1 MLHILHFSGRRQV
14 LLVKERH
21 PIARRYL
28 SIVCLLNC
36 QATSGSAEPK
46 STFLFGATKAGG
58 GRGRRAGGGRKSRRE
73 KPKAPK
79 RGSQRRQRQPLAA
92 SETASASRVRE
103 ETAEG
108 EATVIFGLGIR
119 AVAKVEGV
127 KHIYQP
133 TLAFV
138 APVRARCWWRNRSIS
153 HTHHDPHQ
161 PQFIIAPEQPRCNI
175 PSAW

>member
-79 RGSQRRQRQPLAA
+79 RGSQRRQRQLWGSPRGGLAA
-92 SETASASRVRE
+92 SS
-103 ETAEG
+103 EG
-108 EATVIFGLGIR
+108 T
-119 AVAKVEGV
+119 
-127 KHIYQP
+127 YD
-133 TLAFV
+133 TLARGKLV
-138 APVRARCWWRNRSIS
+138 DDDLPEIDRS
-153 HTHHDPHQ
+153 
-161 PQFIIAPEQPRCNI
+161 R
-175 PSAW
+175 